1 MHKKIH
7 TPLSHHY
14 VAEASGCDSEII
26 SDVEKVRKIL
36 IKAAEKANAT
46 LHAISFHQFPP
57 SGVSGIVVISESH
70 ISIHTWPEFR
80 YVALDL
86 YTSGDLVEPEKGI
99 EYAVKAFRSTSYL
112 ITKITRGIEKE
123 NKEFYHSLIT
133 WEEDF
138 EE

>member
-26 SDVEKVRKIL
+26 SDVDRVPQIL
-36 IKAAEKANAT
+36 TKAAEKANAT
-46 LHAISFHQFPP
+46 IRAISFERFPP
-57 SGVSGIVVISESH
+57 SGVSGVVIISESH
-70 ISIHTWPEFR
+70 ISIHTWPEFG
-80 YVALDL
+80 YVALDF
-86 YTSGDLVEPEKGI
+86 YTSGDLVKPEKGI
-99 EYAVKAFRSTSYL
+99 EYAVKAFRTTSYL

>member
-26 SDVEKVRKIL
+26 SDVDRVQQIL
-36 IKAAEKANAT
+36 TKAAEKANAT
-46 LHAISFHQFPP
+46 IRAISFERFPP
-57 SGVSGIVVISESH
+57 SGVSGVVIISESH
-70 ISIHTWPEFR
+70 ISIHTWPEFG
-80 YVALDL
+80 YVALDF
-86 YTSGDLVEPEKGI
+86 YTSGDLVKPEKGI
-99 EYAVKAFRSTSYL
+99 EYAVKAFRTTSYL